1 MEAAEMTEDKVNW
14 VVSKVDEKIK
24 ALEEKY
30 SIDLK
35 ATSAKKPIKIRK
47 LLETEYERGD
57 RTFPNFT
64 ILSRKKSK
72 KRKKT
77 PNSKQN
83 PAKKKAKT
91 TGGKK
96 RKTQ

>member
-1 MEAAEMTEDKVNW
+1 M
-14 VVSKVDEKIK
+14 
-24 ALEEKY
+24 
-30 SIDLK
+30 
-35 ATSAKKPIKIRK
+35 TSAKKPIKIRK

-72 KRKKT
+72 KKKKKT